1 MQRFRFLR
9 GCKKRLLFFLHCVK
23 ISLGDKQVS
32 ARRIHRKTDV
42 FVRNTDGQREGKRKG
57 YGGYMGE
64 ATGYFVVKQK
74 AVPEVLLKVVEAKRL
89 LESEKVM
96 TIQEA
101 VDKVGISRS
110 SFYKYKDDI
119 FQFHDSSQGTTLTL
133 TFQMDDEPGLLSDV
147 LKIIAQFGANILTI
161 HQSIPISGIASLSL
175 SVQVLPTTGDISK
188 MLDAMEQQK
197 GVHYVKIIAK
207 E

>member
-1 MQRFRFLR
+1 M
-9 GCKKRLLFFLHCVK
+9 
-23 ISLGDKQVS
+23 DE
-32 ARRIHRKTDV
+32 T
-42 FVRNTDGQREGKRKG
+42 
-57 YGGYMGE
+57 
-64 ATGYFVVKQK
+64 TGYFVVKQK

-101 VDKVGISRS
+101 VDAVGISRS

-119 FQFHDSSQGTTLTL
+119 FQFHDNSQGTTFTI
-133 TFQMDDEPGLLSDV
+133 TFQMEDEPGLLSDV
-147 LKIIAQFGANILTI
+147 LKIIAEYHANILTI

-175 SVQVLPTTGDISK
+175 SIQVLKNTGDISEMIK
-188 MLDAMEQQK
+188 RMEKQK
-197 GVHYVKIIAK
+197 GVRHVKILAK